1 MGFVFLVL
9 VGVFFSDTSNRL
21 FYDDLHLTLLGCVGS
36 MIKHLWGS
44 FLLRA
49 LFLSIS
55 LSENI
60 LFQFSSFKCMTIVAL
75 SRNFDENTSQPATT
89 IYKLEVVFDPE
100 STFNYHFSYAGGKKK
115 ILSYPGYSKL
125 GRMELF

>member
-9 VGVFFSDTSNRL
+9 VGFFFSDTSNRL
-21 FYDDLHLTLLGCVGS
+21 FYNDLHLTLLSCVGS

-75 SRNFDENTSQPATT
+75 SRNFDENTSQPATS
-89 IYKLEVVFDPE
+89 Y
-100 STFNYHFSYAGGKKK
+100 NY
-115 ILSYPGYSKL
+115 L
-125 GRMELF
+125 